1 MIQSIHVQ
9 NQGYVILLLTQV
21 KETEKDLVMLQTST
35 KKKNYKQTELILCT
49 TNPLRQ
55 KRKKTKTELQQI
67 CLPGSF

>member
-1 MIQSIHVQ
+1 MYKIRDMSFYPSERERK
-9 NQGYVILLLTQV
+9 GPSYVTN
-21 KETEKDLVMLQTST
+21 KY

>member
-1 MIQSIHVQ
+1 MYKIRDMSFYPSERERK
-9 NQGYVILLLTQV
+9 GPSYVTN
-21 KETEKDLVMLQTST
+21 KY
-35 KKKNYKQTELILCT
+35 KKKTINYKQTELILCT